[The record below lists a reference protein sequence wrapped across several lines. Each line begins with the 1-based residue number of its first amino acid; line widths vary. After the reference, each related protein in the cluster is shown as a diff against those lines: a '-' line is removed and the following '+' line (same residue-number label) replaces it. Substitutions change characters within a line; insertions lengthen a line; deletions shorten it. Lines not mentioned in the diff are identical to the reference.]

1 MVARRSPEQAEQ
13 LVLDLIAAH
22 ADSLLRTARRYSLCA
37 DDAQDAYQ
45 RGLEILMRHAGAPRR
60 RPRRRLAPHGRQER
74 GPRDQPLARA
84 GSSAATTSTSTRSR
98 RATAPSPE
106 ERVLGFEQV
115 ARSAE
120 ALQRLKPQEV
130 RALWLK
136 AMGNSYQEICDAT
149 GWTYTK
155 VNRCLAEGRKSFLA
169 RYAGIEAGEECRR
182 WAPVLSAM
190 VDGEATAEQVLELRP
205 HLRNCAGCRAA
216 LRELRGLE
224 RAARG
229 AVPGRRGRAPRRR
242 RRRSTAPGEM
252 LSRVWHALW
261 GELSDRAATAA
272 LRAHSMA
279 QAILPGKSMAI
290 AASVAAMA
298 GGGFAIDEAVLQ
310 APRTDAARADRCRPR
325 PIGSRRRTSR
335 RSSAR
340 RPPRRPRRPR
350 SARRGRVR
358 RGGRRSA
365 GRACAAGARRRPSSA
380 RRGPGHGDGDGAA
393 GRRRPRAPAR
403 ARASARATPTPAAP
417 APRVAAARTPA
428 RARTAVPGEFGLE
441 DALRDAAASA
451 APAALRG
458 IPIARPARSG
468 RGSPACA
475 RAIRSIRSSSAASAA
490 LARSVAVSTWSSIC
504 SAVAISASSS
514 LR

>member
-1 MVARRSPEQAEQ
+1 MVVRRSPEQAEQ

-45 RGLEILMRHAGAPRR
+45 RGLEILMRHAA
-60 RPRRRLAPHGRQER
+60 RLDA
-74 GPRDQPLARA
+74 DRA
-84 GSSAATTSTSTRSR
+84 GGWLHTVVKNEALAINRSR
-98 RATAPSPE
+98 CRILGGEEVDFDAIEMRTAPSPE

-216 LRELRGLE
+216 LRELRGSNAPL
-224 RAARG
+224 AALFPAGGVAFLGGEGGFDG
-229 AVPGRRGRAPRRR
+229 AGD
-242 RRRSTAPGEM
+242 M
-252 LSRVWHALW
+252 LARLWHSLW

-272 LRAHSMA
+272 LRAQSMA
-279 QAILPGKSMAI
+279 QAILPGKSMAV
-290 AASVAAMA
+290 AASVAALA
-298 GGGFAIDEAVLQ
+298 GGGFAIDEAVLE
-310 APRTDAARADRCRPR
+310 APRTVLHVPTVSAGADRLTSNVTPLVRPAAATTAATAATAAAARTVAQR
-325 PIGSRRRTSR
+325 
-335 RSSAR
+335 
-340 RPPRRPRRPR
+340 
-350 SARRGRVR
+350 
-358 RGGRRSA
+358 
-365 GRACAAGARRRPSSA
+365 
-380 RRGPGHGDGDGAA
+380 
-393 GRRRPRAPAR
+393 PAR
-403 ARASARATPTPAAP
+403 ARPARRTPKRRPRVRRRRAAAPVVRAPRSRAVAATATAPPAVAASRARASAPSARATPTPSAP
-417 APRVAAARTPA
+417 ARRVVAARTPG
-428 RARTAVPGEFGLE
+428 RARTGLPGEFGLE
-441 DALRDAAASA
+441 TR
-451 APAALRG
+451 
-458 IPIARPARSG
+458 
-468 RGSPACA
+468 
-475 RAIRSIRSSSAASAA
+475 
-490 LARSVAVSTWSSIC
+490 
-504 SAVAISASSS
+504 
-514 LR
+514 